1 MAYASPDSRAYRSSN
16 IRQSPAPAAQPS
28 PRIQHFDDDD
38 TISIADIIENLLD
51 HKWPFLLVLLLATL
65 GAGSYAL
72 LATPIYTV
80 DSLIQVEDKKGSALG
95 ALSTVADALN
105 VGDSP
110 VEGEI
115 EILRSRS
122 NVTQAVEA
130 LAVDPQPAGVD
141 GLEIG
146 PLAAHRNA
154 RFRNGWR
161 MPVFLRSL
169 SGTKAARKGTGRSE
183 PRGLARASTNREQ
196 FDTG

>member
-130 LAVDPQPAGVD
+130 LGLQTEVAVENRLPIVGDWLARR
-141 GLEIG
+141 LE
-146 PLAAHRNA
+146 RDD
-154 RFRNGWR
+154 
-161 MPVFLRSL
+161 
-169 SGTKAARKGTGRSE
+169 
-183 PRGLARASTNREQ
+183 RGLAIAPAIPLLGS
-196 FDTG
+196 GAWA